1 MLSRNNPVKLRV
13 KATPNARS
21 NEMLGW
27 EQDPRVGQVLR
38 LRIAAPPV
46 EGRANEAIRGFL
58 AETLGLS
65 KSQVLLEKGDTSRI
79 KTFIIPEG
87 TRLPG

>member
-1 MLSRNNPVKLRV
+1 MKLRI
-13 KATPNARS
+13 KATPNAHS

-38 LRIAAPPV
+38 LRIAAPPT

-65 KSQVLLEKGDTSRI
+65 KSQVRLEGGETSRI